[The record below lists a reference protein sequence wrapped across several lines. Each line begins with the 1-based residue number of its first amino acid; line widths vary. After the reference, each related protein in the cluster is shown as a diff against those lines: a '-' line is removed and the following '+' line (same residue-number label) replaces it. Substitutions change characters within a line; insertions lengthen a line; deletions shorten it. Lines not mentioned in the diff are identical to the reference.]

1 MSPQTVVHKFS
12 VLKLV
17 GHGLSTTLSNS
28 SDSLFIPYSS
38 VHPSPSTPVWCLVCR
53 RFFCSQSLAFIP
65 VALVCDG
72 KSDCAGGEDELNCVS
87 CQLTNTTFPVRLVGE
102 RMVLQG
108 FRVEAGWSTVCLG
121 YTRCQ
126 QPGALDE
133 NVLQRIKSRDQG
145 SLSIQIPSLKHQRAR
160 KKTVAGETP
169 LVGSNLARN
178 LEEWPV
184 SRQGFSWNR
193 GQLTTGS
200 IEVAKADFAFS
211 LNTPSHGKDLNR
223 WQVVLGRTHLVRTGS
238 ISVAAII
245 IDKDYHA
252 HSHDYDM
259 AMVQLA
265 SPVITGDTVRPVCL
279 PPHSLPLKAGDTL
292 VVTGWGLSVLFSPGN
307 LTSVLQSATVCLIE
321 RKVCSQSDYD
331 LLITPRMLCAGY
343 MEGKVDTCQGDSGG
357 PLVFL
362 SRSWQ
367 LVGVVSWG
375 LGCARPGHSGV
386 YYNKGQCIVLYKNLL
401 VCGFYNK

>member
-1 MSPQTVVHKFS
+1 MFGRTN
-12 VLKLV
+12 
-17 GHGLSTTLSNS
+17 STS
-28 SDSLFIPYSS
+28 
-38 VHPSPSTPVWCLVCR
+38 
-53 RFFCSQSLAFIP
+53 
-65 VALVCDG
+65 
-72 KSDCAGGEDELNCVS
+72 
-87 CQLTNTTFPVRLVGE
+87 
-102 RMVLQG
+102 
-108 FRVEAGWSTVCLG
+108 
-121 YTRCQ
+121 
-126 QPGALDE
+126 
-133 NVLQRIKSRDQG
+133 
-145 SLSIQIPSLKHQRAR
+145 
-160 KKTVAGETP
+160 
-169 LVGSNLARN
+169 
-178 LEEWPV
+178 
-184 SRQGFSWNR
+184 
-193 GQLTTGS
+193 
-200 IEVAKADFAFS
+200 
-211 LNTPSHGKDLNR
+211 SHGKDLNR

-265 SPVITGDTVRPVCL
+265 SPVITG
-279 PPHSLPLKAGDTL
+279 
-292 VVTGWGLSVLFSPGN
+292 GN

-386 YYNKGQCIVLYKNLL
+386 YCSVEQLL
-401 VCGFYNK
+401 NWIYFVMEKPS